1 LELDFTADQD
11 ELRATVRTVLT
22 AECPPASVR
31 ELVEARVAGK
41 TVAAD
46 ALWGHMV
53 ELGWPALTV
62 PEAAGGLGFGA
73 VELAVVAEELGR
85 AIAPGPLLPTISQ
98 FVPVLVALGSPEQ
111 QDRFLAPVATE
122 GMAGTLAIAEATGS
136 FDPAAVTSTAAP
148 TGDGGYALTGTKD
161 AVLEVPAATEVV
173 VVARTPGSSGDDGVG
188 AFVVPADA
196 LTLSPVPALDPSRLV
211 ATVDLVGVTVDASR
225 GLGSPGSATT
235 EALRGAIRTATM
247 ATAVEAVGTAQQAFD
262 ISLAYAKERE
272 QFGVPIGSFQS
283 MKHKL
288 TDLFLLLERAQA
300 LAYFAALTIAE
311 DDERATISTSMAKAA
326 AGDAAQR
333 IAKEGIQIHGGI
345 GYTWEHDMH
354 LYVRRLQSS
363 TALFGGPSQ
372 HRQLVADGLGL

>member
-1 LELDFTADQD
+1 LELDFTPDQD

-22 AECPPASVR
+22 AECSPASVR

-62 PEAAGGLGFGA
+62 PESAGGLGFGA

-85 AIAPGPLLPTISQ
+85 ALAPGPLLPTIGQ
-98 FVPVLVALGSPEQ
+98 FVPVLVALGTAEQ
-111 QDRFLAPVATE
+111 QDRFLAPVAAD
-122 GMAGTLAIAEATGS
+122 GMAGTLALAESAGS
-136 FDPAAVTSTAAP
+136 FDPASVAATAAP
-148 TGDGGYALTGTKD
+148 NGDGSYTLSGTKD
-161 AVLEVPAATEVV
+161 GVLEVPAASEIV
-173 VVARTPGSSGDDGVG
+173 VVARTPGSSGDEGVG

-196 LTLSPVPALDPSRLV
+196 LTVSPVPALDATRLV
-211 ATVDLVGVTVDASR
+211 ATVTLDGVTVDADR
-225 GLGSPGSATT
+225 VLGSPGPATA
-235 EALRGAIRTATM
+235 EALRRAVRTATM
-247 ATAVEAVGTAQQAFD
+247 VTAVEAVGTAQQAFD

-288 TDLFLLLERAQA
+288 TDLFVLLERAQA
-300 LAYFAALTIAE
+300 LGYFAALTIAE
-311 DDERATISTSMAKAA
+311 DDDRATISTSMAKAA

-363 TALFGGPSQ
+363 TALFGGPSL